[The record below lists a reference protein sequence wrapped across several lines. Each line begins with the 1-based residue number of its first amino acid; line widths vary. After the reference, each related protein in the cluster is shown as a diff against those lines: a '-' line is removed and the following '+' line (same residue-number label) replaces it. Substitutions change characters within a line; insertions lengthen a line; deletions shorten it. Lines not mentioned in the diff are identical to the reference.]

1 MKVLRISALL
11 LVWAVFATMVAASG
25 PVVVYAQSNP
35 PFQNPSLDSNC
46 YFPQIGDPSEMDTI
60 MGAPGQL
67 LGMSALINLGPKP
80 DGSYGNMFIGNL
92 SPSVALAQV
101 ETGPTFD
108 LHKLKQHIQNFDP
121 FFLSYYD
128 GFVAGHFRDTKHLD
142 LFVRGIWRIYWSDG
156 EGNYDSTRYTDLLPN
171 IPRGNSKGDFGFGRN
186 LIQPYLAHLMNDTVD
201 DIVLSAYTDWRDTVF
216 PFASHDTAYLLLYR
230 GGSKL
235 FGRDTVTEDTSLL
248 WYPMKP
254 TSTATRDC
262 IQGDFRG
269 VGRDDLI
276 VADPRG
282 NLCYYRNDPPFSLGK
297 FEQEVTNDTFF
308 IPPYWFVHFNG
319 NGSGFVLPFYTPMR
333 ALPRGRIDSSVD
345 LLMVG
350 FIDSGSSPLSIYIFR
365 GNPDFGSYR
374 LTLDSAAFAITHPKF
389 GFGSSPDYD
398 WCQFPPEDAGDMTGT
413 GNHLI
418 LVEAGWGDSWWDNFY
433 MTGKALDNKIDIW
446 NQSTSAGGGD
456 TLTANSDSLED
467 FLEGRSRDDL
477 TSSFPGTLW
486 LYYGTDQIPV
496 HLDSQW
502 ADVKN
507 IPTQNG
513 IAFTLSPNPTRLWS
527 VATIMWPEAE
537 MADYEV
543 YNLLGEVVQSG
554 TIRMLGG
561 AEQERMYFPH
571 LASGVYEVLIHGS
584 RHEARA
590 KLVIVR

>member
-1 MKVLRISALL
+1 
-11 LVWAVFATMVAASG
+11 
-25 PVVVYAQSNP
+25 
-35 PFQNPSLDSNC
+35 
-46 YFPQIGDPSEMDTI
+46 
-60 MGAPGQL
+60 
-67 LGMSALINLGPKP
+67 
-80 DGSYGNMFIGNL
+80 
-92 SPSVALAQV
+92 
-101 ETGPTFD
+101 
-108 LHKLKQHIQNFDP
+108 
-121 FFLSYYD
+121 
-128 GFVAGHFRDTKHLD
+128 
-142 LFVRGIWRIYWSDG
+142 
-156 EGNYDSTRYTDLLPN
+156 
-171 IPRGNSKGDFGFGRN
+171 
-186 LIQPYLAHLMNDTVD
+186 
-201 DIVLSAYTDWRDTVF
+201 
-216 PFASHDTAYLLLYR
+216 
-230 GGSKL
+230 
-235 FGRDTVTEDTSLL
+235 
-248 WYPMKP
+248 
-254 TSTATRDC
+254 
-262 IQGDFRG
+262 
-269 VGRDDLI
+269 
-276 VADPRG
+276 
-282 NLCYYRNDPPFSLGK
+282 
-297 FEQEVTNDTFF
+297 
-308 IPPYWFVHFNG
+308 
-319 NGSGFVLPFYTPMR
+319 
-333 ALPRGRIDSSVD
+333 
-345 LLMVG
+345 
-350 FIDSGSSPLSIYIFR
+350 
-365 GNPDFGSYR
+365 
-374 LTLDSAAFAITHPKF
+374 
-389 GFGSSPDYD
+389 
-398 WCQFPPEDAGDMTGT
+398 MTGT

-446 NQSTSAGGGD
+446 NRSTSAGGGD

-571 LASGVYEVLIHGS
+571 LASGVYEILIHGS